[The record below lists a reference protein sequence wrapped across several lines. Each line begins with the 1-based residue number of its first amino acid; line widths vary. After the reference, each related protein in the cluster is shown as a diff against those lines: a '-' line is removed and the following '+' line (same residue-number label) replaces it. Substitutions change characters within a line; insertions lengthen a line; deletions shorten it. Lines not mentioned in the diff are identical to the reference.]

1 MSYIS
6 ILLPAFHFNTINKNT
21 ILKLCSNQFNLSEDK
36 FELIN
41 LNDNSNYKN
50 YAIKFKES
58 SLSLNSIEELIYQR
72 DCIKSISEKTFESL
86 KLMNDKLT
94 ELEHQIKSF
103 NENENNEETK
113 KNLINDN
120 LKLKEMLKAEVEH
133 SENFRINT
141 EKTLNK
147 IREQFTTI
155 VRELEAMRK
164 KTNNKIKPFLQREN
178 TVNNTNSILP
188 FGKKNRI
195 NSNSSDNKNKNNN
208 NNNNNSNVPKLN
220 FK

>member
-6 ILLPAFHFNTINKNT
+6 ILLPAFHFNTINKNK
-21 ILKLCSNQFNLSEDK
+21 ILKLCSNQFNISEDK

-72 DCIKSISEKTFESL
+72 DCVKSISEKTFESL
-86 KLMNDKLT
+86 KLMSVKLT
-94 ELEHQIKSF
+94 ELENQIKSF
-103 NENENNEETK
+103 NENENTEETK

-155 VRELEAMRK
+155 VRELETMRK

-208 NNNNNSNVPKLN
+208 NNNNSNVPKLN